1 MGLKYLDL
9 IKRCQ
14 QGDLTAFEAIVK
26 KYQSKVLG
34 TAYLVT
40 KSATTAEEIAQD
52 TFYKVYTSIN
62 KLKSPEAFEYWLY
75 NIAVNLSRNAIRR
88 KRLLTVPLKKEYK
101 EHISSDYN
109 TPEKELVKNETAE
122 DIKKAIADLNERLR
136 LPVILKYYTGLTDQ
150 QIANTIRCPVGTVKS
165 RLHAARSQLGRA
177 LGEYEIK
184 SEGGNKR

>member
-1 MGLKYLDL
+1 MKLKYLDL

-52 TFYKVYTSIN
+52 TFYRVYTSID
-62 KLKSPEAFEYWLY
+62 KLKSPEAFEHWLY

-88 KRLLTVPLKKEYK
+88 KHLLTVPLKEEYK
-101 EHISSDYN
+101 EQISSDYK
-109 TPEKELVKNETAE
+109 TPEKELVRKETAE
-122 DIKKAIADLNERLR
+122 DIKKAIADLNVRLR
-136 LPVILKYYTGLTDQ
+136 LPVILKYYTGLTDR
-150 QIANTIRCPVGTVKS
+150 QIADTLRCPVGTVKS
-165 RLHAARSQLGRA
+165 RLHAARAQLGRA
-177 LGEYEIK
+177 LSEYEVK